1 MKTSLPAP
9 STTLVWMVALVVA
22 LFGLGHSGILD
33 NNEGLYAEIAREML
47 VANDWRS
54 WVIPHLNGLP
64 YMEKPPLLYWL
75 TGLSF
80 AVFGI
85 NEWAARLVPALSA
98 LACVAMLLRFGRA
111 TGHAAAG
118 RLAAL
123 IFISGAGVVAMSRLL
138 MFDMLLTACVTGALL
153 STWIFLQKGR
163 AADLRWAYVALALAV
178 LTKGLVTLAL
188 AGLVILAS
196 LLLAVQAPFWRSL
209 RALLKP
215 SALLLFLVLAAP
227 WHIAADLVEPSF
239 SWFYFHNEHVLR
251 FLGKREPHDY
261 YGGPWW
267 YYLPRMLIYL
277 FPWTM
282 LALLR
287 FTPLRG
293 GDDASLRRFLFAAWL
308 LPLIFFSVSSAKA
321 NYYLVAVMPFL
332 AMHLALTVV
341 QRDWRDHWLRLAPA
355 LVLTLLC
362 AVLAWVAFHR
372 TMPDRVGVVGFSDQ
386 QFLVRTFAGAAIL
399 GVLLVLLAWRR
410 PTWVVL
416 PMLSVALWLGGSMAL
431 ALDARQDW
439 ISCRTLAREIQHS
452 APEREVIL
460 YRDFEK
466 ASSLAFYL
474 QRPLR
479 VVESISAD
487 LHWGSRLRP
496 NEMILSQS
504 QLQSLVATQKL
515 VLVVTDEHRPRFEAS
530 PLASQFK
537 ALSRRGNVS
546 AFVNQ

>member
-9 STTLVWMVALVVA
+9 STTLVWMVALLVTLA
-22 LFGLGHSGILD
+22 GLGHFGILD

-47 VANDWRS
+47 VADDWRF

-75 TGLSF
+75 TALSF

-98 LACVAMLLRFGRA
+98 LACVGMLLRFGRA
-111 TGHAAAG
+111 SGHAAAG

-123 IFISGAGVVAMSRLL
+123 IFISGAGVLAMSRLL
-138 MFDMLLTACVTGALL
+138 MFDMLLTACLTGALL
-153 STWIFLQKGR
+153 SAWIFLQKGR
-163 AADLRWAYVALALAV
+163 AADLRLAYVALALAV

-196 LLLAVQAPFWRSL
+196 LLFALKAPFWRSL

-215 SALLLFLVLAAP
+215 SGLLLFLMLAAP
-227 WHIAADLVEPSF
+227 WHILADLVEPDF

-251 FLGKREPHDY
+251 FLGKRQPHDY

-277 FPWTM
+277 FPWSL

-293 GDDASLRRFLFAAWL
+293 SDDASLRRFLFAAWL

-332 AMHLALTVV
+332 AMHLALIVV
-341 QRDWRDHWLRLAPA
+341 QREWSAHWLRLAPA
-355 LVLTLLC
+355 VLLTGLC
-362 AVLAWVAFHR
+362 VLLAWVAFNKP
-372 TMPDRVGVVGFSDQ
+372 MPHKVDIVGFSEQ
-386 QFLVRTFAGAAIL
+386 QFLVRMFAGAAIL
-399 GVLLVLLAWRR
+399 GALMVLLAWRR
-410 PTWVVL
+410 PAWVVL
-416 PMLSVALWLGGSMAL
+416 PLLSVSLWFGGSMAL
-431 ALDARQDW
+431 ALESMQDW
-439 ISCRTLAREIQHS
+439 VSCRNLARELQQS
-452 APEREVIL
+452 VPDREVVL

-466 ASSLAFYL
+466 KSSLAFYL

-487 LHWGSRLRP
+487 LHWGNRLRS
-496 NEMILSQS
+496 NDVIISQA
-504 QLQSLVATQKL
+504 QLTRLIQQEKL
-515 VLVVTDEHRPRFEAS
+515 VLVLTDEHRPSFEAS
-530 PLASQFK
+530 PWSAQFK
-537 ALSRRGNVS
+537 PLSRRGDVT
-546 AFVNQ
+546 AYVN